1 MKARRR
7 LVLAMLPL
15 AAACVPSYRGAPAT
29 PPRSITDVQSS
40 FGRAWDATIDVFGER
55 NIPIKQLERA
65 SGFIS
70 TDPIAL
76 TREDQR
82 AARGWASCSHGVA
95 PDEAV
100 YNVIVRGDSTQS
112 TVKVTVKWQRS
123 RSRQLSEPCTSNRT
137 WELCA
142 EDDIKARAERQPPM
156 SCQAAGRRRGM
167 GVVKD

>member
-1 MKARRR
+1 MK
-7 LVLAMLPL
+7 LSKLLLLAASTL
-15 AAACVPSYRGAPAT
+15 AAACVPRPQPVA
-29 PPRSITDVQSS
+29 PPRSITDVQAS

-65 SGFIS
+65 SGFVS

-82 AARGWASCSHGVA
+82 AARGWATCRARVP

-123 RSRQLSEPCTSNRT
+123 RSRQLSEPCTSNRG

-142 EDDIKARAERQPPM
+142 EDDIKARAERQPPV
-156 SCQAAGRRRGM
+156 SCQAGPARRKGM
-167 GVVKD
+167 GRVK